1 MNEPCRRYGVI
12 GTAELA
18 ERRGVQEHDC
28 GLNQTV
34 PYGTGPFFDKSQAI
48 NCLATIIYSL
58 RDKDPLTR
66 KALAWPPLC
75 LFAISG

>member
-18 ERRGVQEHDC
+18 ERRGVKEHDC
-28 GLNQTV
+28 ELHHTV

-48 NCLATIIYSL
+48 NCLATII
-58 RDKDPLTR
+58 
-66 KALAWPPLC
+66 
-75 LFAISG
+75 

>member
-18 ERRGVQEHDC
+18 ECRGVKEHDC
-28 GLNQTV
+28 ELNHTV

-48 NCLATIIYSL
+48 NCLATFIQV
-58 RDKDPLTR
+58 
-66 KALAWPPLC
+66 PP
-75 LFAISG
+75 GQKP